1 MDKQFDQRQKQINR
15 LQENLS
21 SIRKIAG
28 WTAEV
33 LGNKIGVTKQT
44 ISNLEN
50 NKTPMN
56 FTQYIAIRSVL
67 DAEIEQNKENKVLP
81 QVIAILLDSDNE
93 LDNDEYE
100 EIQKSVET
108 VSAVASGGIKGAAAE
123 GYRSGRAVKLGQHAW
138 RCRAVVSA
146 RRCRRFCT
154 CAVRIRRRI

>member
-108 VSAVASGGIKGAAAE
+108 VSAVASGGIKGAALLSALTALSPLVI
-123 GYRSGRAVKLGQHAW
+123 GLLSSVKITDWKKLLK
-138 RCRAVVSA
+138 
-146 RRCRRFCT
+146 
-154 CAVRIRRRI
+154 

>member
-1 MDKQFDQRQKQINR
+1 MDKQLEQRQKQINR
-15 LQENLS
+15 LQKNLS

-50 NKTPMN
+50 KKTPMN

-93 LDNDEYE
+93 LDDDEYE

-108 VSAVASGGIKGAAAE
+108 VSAVASGGIKGAALLSALTALSPLVI
-123 GYRSGRAVKLGQHAW
+123 GLLSSVKITDWKKLLK
-138 RCRAVVSA
+138 
-146 RRCRRFCT
+146 
-154 CAVRIRRRI
+154 

>member
-1 MDKQFDQRQKQINR
+1 MDKQFEQRQKQINR

-81 QVIAILLDSDNE
+81 QVIAILLDSDDE

-108 VSAVASGGIKGAAAE
+108 VSAVASGGIKGAALLSALTALSPVVI
-123 GYRSGRAVKLGQHAW
+123 GLLSSVKISDWKKLLK
-138 RCRAVVSA
+138 
-146 RRCRRFCT
+146 
-154 CAVRIRRRI
+154 

>member
-1 MDKQFDQRQKQINR
+1 MDKQLEQRQKQINR
-15 LQENLS
+15 LQKNLS

-50 NKTPMN
+50 KKTPMN

-67 DAEIEQNKENKVLP
+67 DAEIEQNKKNKVLP
-81 QVIAILLDSDNE
+81 QVIAILLDSGDE

-108 VSAVASGGIKGAAAE
+108 VSAVASGGIKGAALLSALTALSPVVI
-123 GYRSGRAVKLGQHAW
+123 GLLSSVKISDWKKLLK
-138 RCRAVVSA
+138 
-146 RRCRRFCT
+146 
-154 CAVRIRRRI
+154 

>member
-1 MDKQFDQRQKQINR
+1 MFVLDKQFDQRQKQINR

-93 LDNDEYE
+93 LDDDEYE

-108 VSAVASGGIKGAAAE
+108 VSAVASGGIKGAALLSALTALSPVVI
-123 GYRSGRAVKLGQHAW
+123 GLLSSVKISDWKKLLK
-138 RCRAVVSA
+138 
-146 RRCRRFCT
+146 
-154 CAVRIRRRI
+154 

>member
-33 LGNKIGVTKQT
+33 LGNKIGVKKQT

-81 QVIAILLDSDNE
+81 QVIAILLDSGDE

-108 VSAVASGGIKGAAAE
+108 VSAVASGGIKGAALLSALTALSPLVI
-123 GYRSGRAVKLGQHAW
+123 GLLSSVKITDWKKLLK
-138 RCRAVVSA
+138 
-146 RRCRRFCT
+146 
-154 CAVRIRRRI
+154 

>member
-1 MDKQFDQRQKQINR
+1 MDKQLEQRQKQINR
-15 LQENLS
+15 LQKNLS

-50 NKTPMN
+50 KKTPMN

-93 LDNDEYE
+93 LDDDEYE

-108 VSAVASGGIKGAAAE
+108 VSAVASGGIKGAALLSALTALSPVVI
-123 GYRSGRAVKLGQHAW
+123 GLLSSVKITDWKKLLK
-138 RCRAVVSA
+138 
-146 RRCRRFCT
+146 
-154 CAVRIRRRI
+154 

>member
-93 LDNDEYE
+93 LDDDEYE

-108 VSAVASGGIKGAAAE
+108 VSAVASGGIKM
-123 GYRSGRAVKLGQHAW
+123 SSTVK
-138 RCRAVVSA
+138 CTN
-146 RRCRRFCT
+146 RFIT
-154 CAVRIRRRI
+154 SSDWIVELSEN

>member
-1 MDKQFDQRQKQINR
+1 MDKQLEQRQKQINR
-15 LQENLS
+15 LQKNLS

-50 NKTPMN
+50 KKTPMN

-93 LDNDEYE
+93 LDDDEYE

-108 VSAVASGGIKGAAAE
+108 VSAVASGGIKGAALLSALTALSPLVI
-123 GYRSGRAVKLGQHAW
+123 GLLSSVKISDWKKLLK
-138 RCRAVVSA
+138 
-146 RRCRRFCT
+146 
-154 CAVRIRRRI
+154 

>member
-1 MDKQFDQRQKQINR
+1 MDKQLEQRQKQINR
-15 LQENLS
+15 LQKNLS

-108 VSAVASGGIKGAAAE
+108 VSAVASGGIKGAALLSALTALSPLVI
-123 GYRSGRAVKLGQHAW
+123 GLLSSVKISDWKKLLK
-138 RCRAVVSA
+138 
-146 RRCRRFCT
+146 
-154 CAVRIRRRI
+154 

>member
-1 MDKQFDQRQKQINR
+1 MDKQLEQRQKQINR

-50 NKTPMN
+50 KKTPMN

-81 QVIAILLDSDNE
+81 QVIAILLDSGDE

-108 VSAVASGGIKGAAAE
+108 VSAVASEGIKGAALLSALTALSPLVI
-123 GYRSGRAVKLGQHAW
+123 GLLSSVKISDWKKLLK
-138 RCRAVVSA
+138 
-146 RRCRRFCT
+146 
-154 CAVRIRRRI
+154 

>member
-81 QVIAILLDSDNE
+81 QVIAILLDSDDE
-93 LDNDEYE
+93 LDDDEYE

-108 VSAVASGGIKGAAAE
+108 VSAVASGGIKGAALLSALTALSPVVI
-123 GYRSGRAVKLGQHAW
+123 GLLSSVKISDWKKLLK
-138 RCRAVVSA
+138 
-146 RRCRRFCT
+146 
-154 CAVRIRRRI
+154 

>member
-1 MDKQFDQRQKQINR
+1 MDKELAERHSQITK
-15 LQENLS
+15 LQSNLA

-50 NKTPMN
+50 NKTAMN

-67 DAEIEQNKENKVLP
+67 DAEIAQNTENKVLP
-81 QVIAILLDSDNE
+81 QVIAILLDSNDEVDNE
-93 LDNDEYE
+93 EYE

-108 VSAVASGGIKGAAAE
+108 LSAVANGGVKGAALLSALTALSPLVI
-123 GYRSGRAVKLGQHAW
+123 GLFSSVKISDWKKLLK
-138 RCRAVVSA
+138 
-146 RRCRRFCT
+146 
-154 CAVRIRRRI
+154 

>member
-93 LDNDEYE
+93 LDDDEYE

-108 VSAVASGGIKGAAAE
+108 VSAVASGGIKGAALLSALTALSPVVI
-123 GYRSGRAVKLGQHAW
+123 GLLSSVKISDWKKLLK
-138 RCRAVVSA
+138 
-146 RRCRRFCT
+146 
-154 CAVRIRRRI
+154 

>member
-50 NKTPMN
+50 KKTPMN

-93 LDNDEYE
+93 LDDDEYE

-108 VSAVASGGIKGAAAE
+108 VSAVASGGIKGAALLSALTALSPVVI
-123 GYRSGRAVKLGQHAW
+123 GLLSSVKISDWKKLLK
-138 RCRAVVSA
+138 
-146 RRCRRFCT
+146 
-154 CAVRIRRRI
+154 

>member
-1 MDKQFDQRQKQINR
+1 MDKQFEQRQKQINR

-50 NKTPMN
+50 KKTPMN

-93 LDNDEYE
+93 LDNDGYE

-108 VSAVASGGIKGAAAE
+108 VSAVASGGIKGAALLSALTALSPVVI
-123 GYRSGRAVKLGQHAW
+123 GLLSSVKISDWKKLLK
-138 RCRAVVSA
+138 
-146 RRCRRFCT
+146 
-154 CAVRIRRRI
+154 

>member
-1 MDKQFDQRQKQINR
+1 MDKQLEQRQKQINR
-15 LQENLS
+15 LQKNLS

-93 LDNDEYE
+93 LDDDEYE

-108 VSAVASGGIKGAAAE
+108 VSAVASGGIKGAALLSALTALSPVVI
-123 GYRSGRAVKLGQHAW
+123 GLLSSVKISDWKKLLK
-138 RCRAVVSA
+138 
-146 RRCRRFCT
+146 
-154 CAVRIRRRI
+154 

>member
-1 MDKQFDQRQKQINR
+1 MDKQLEQRQKQINR
-15 LQENLS
+15 LQKNLS

-50 NKTPMN
+50 KKTPMN

-81 QVIAILLDSDNE
+81 QVIAILLDSGDE

-108 VSAVASGGIKGAAAE
+108 VSAVASGGIKGAALLSTLTALSPLVI
-123 GYRSGRAVKLGQHAW
+123 GLLSSVKITDWKKLLK
-138 RCRAVVSA
+138 
-146 RRCRRFCT
+146 
-154 CAVRIRRRI
+154 

>member
-93 LDNDEYE
+93 LDDDEYE

-108 VSAVASGGIKGAAAE
+108 VSAVASGGIKGAALLSALTALSPVVI
-123 GYRSGRAVKLGQHAW
+123 GLLSSVKITDWKKLLK
-138 RCRAVVSA
+138 
-146 RRCRRFCT
+146 
-154 CAVRIRRRI
+154 

>member
-1 MDKQFDQRQKQINR
+1 MDKQLEQRQKQINR
-15 LQENLS
+15 LQKNLS

-50 NKTPMN
+50 KKTPMN

-81 QVIAILLDSDNE
+81 QVIAILLDSGDE

-108 VSAVASGGIKGAAAE
+108 VSAVASGGIKGAA
-123 GYRSGRAVKLGQHAW
+123 LL
-138 RCRAVVSA
+138 SA
-146 RRCRRFCT
+146 LT
-154 CAVRIRRRI
+154 ALSPLVIGLLSSV

>member
-93 LDNDEYE
+93 LDDDEYE

-108 VSAVASGGIKGAAAE
+108 VSAVASGGIKGAALLSALTALSPVVI
-123 GYRSGRAVKLGQHAW
+123 GLFSSVKISDWKKLLK
-138 RCRAVVSA
+138 
-146 RRCRRFCT
+146 
-154 CAVRIRRRI
+154 

>member
-1 MDKQFDQRQKQINR
+1 VFVLDKQFDQRQKQINR

-93 LDNDEYE
+93 LDDDEYE

-108 VSAVASGGIKGAAAE
+108 VSAVASGGIKGAALLSALTALSPVVI
-123 GYRSGRAVKLGQHAW
+123 GLLSSVKISDWKKLLK
-138 RCRAVVSA
+138 
-146 RRCRRFCT
+146 
-154 CAVRIRRRI
+154 

>member
-1 MDKQFDQRQKQINR
+1 MDKQFEQRQKQINR

-81 QVIAILLDSDNE
+81 QVIAILLDSGDE

-108 VSAVASGGIKGAAAE
+108 VSAVASGGIKGAALLSALTALSPLVI
-123 GYRSGRAVKLGQHAW
+123 GLLSSVKITDWKKLLK
-138 RCRAVVSA
+138 
-146 RRCRRFCT
+146 
-154 CAVRIRRRI
+154 

>member
-1 MDKQFDQRQKQINR
+1 MDKQLEQRQKQINR
-15 LQENLS
+15 LQKKLS

-50 NKTPMN
+50 KKTPMN

-81 QVIAILLDSDNE
+81 QVIAILLDSGDE

-108 VSAVASGGIKGAAAE
+108 VSAVASGGIKGAALLSALTALSPLVI
-123 GYRSGRAVKLGQHAW
+123 GLLSSVKITDWKKLLK
-138 RCRAVVSA
+138 
-146 RRCRRFCT
+146 
-154 CAVRIRRRI
+154 

>member
-1 MDKQFDQRQKQINR
+1 MDKQLEQRQKQINR
-15 LQENLS
+15 LQKNLS

-50 NKTPMN
+50 KKTPMN

-81 QVIAILLDSDNE
+81 QVIAILLDSSDE

-108 VSAVASGGIKGAAAE
+108 VSAVASGGIKGAALLSALTALSPLVI
-123 GYRSGRAVKLGQHAW
+123 GLLSSVKITDWKKLLK
-138 RCRAVVSA
+138 
-146 RRCRRFCT
+146 
-154 CAVRIRRRI
+154 

>member
-1 MDKQFDQRQKQINR
+1 MDKQLEQRQKQINR
-15 LQENLS
+15 LQKNLS

-50 NKTPMN
+50 SKTPMN

-81 QVIAILLDSDNE
+81 QVIAILLDSGDE

-108 VSAVASGGIKGAAAE
+108 VSAVASGGIKGAALLSALTALSPLVI
-123 GYRSGRAVKLGQHAW
+123 GLLSSVKITDWKKLLK
-138 RCRAVVSA
+138 
-146 RRCRRFCT
+146 
-154 CAVRIRRRI
+154 

>member
-50 NKTPMN
+50 KKTPMN

-81 QVIAILLDSDNE
+81 QVIAILLDSGDE

-108 VSAVASGGIKGAAAE
+108 VSAVASGGIKGAALLSALTALSPVVI
-123 GYRSGRAVKLGQHAW
+123 GLLSSVKISDWKKLLK
-138 RCRAVVSA
+138 
-146 RRCRRFCT
+146 
-154 CAVRIRRRI
+154 